1 MCQEGCAS
9 LTDWFRVDVP
19 PKTGGAHQRESCSC
33 SREKMKVAF
42 ESSMIH
48 DVLGDDVD
56 PGDAAD
62 ADYDDDD
69 DVDDDGDG
77 DGDDDDDDDS
87 PLSSSAASSWCCR
100 PS

>member
-1 MCQEGCAS
+1 
-9 LTDWFRVDVP
+9 
-19 PKTGGAHQRESCSC
+19 
-33 SREKMKVAF
+33 MKAAF

-69 DVDDDGDG
+69 DDDVDDDGDG
-77 DGDDDDDDDS
+77 DDDDDDDDS

-100 PS
+100 PSWTFWLLLPIIDWPKVETW

>member
-1 MCQEGCAS
+1 MTQPHVCQEGCAS

-33 SREKMKVAF
+33 SREKMKAAF
-42 ESSMIH
+42 EISMIH

-56 PGDAAD
+56 PGDA
-62 ADYDDDD
+62 DY
-69 DVDDDGDG
+69 
-77 DGDDDDDDDS
+77 DDDDDDS

>member
-1 MCQEGCAS
+1 
-9 LTDWFRVDVP
+9 
-19 PKTGGAHQRESCSC
+19 
-33 SREKMKVAF
+33 MKAAF

-77 DGDDDDDDDS
+77 DDDDDDDS

>member
-1 MCQEGCAS
+1 VCQEGCAS

-33 SREKMKVAF
+33 SREKMKAAF

-56 PGDAAD
+56 PGDA
-62 ADYDDDD
+62 DYDDDD
-69 DVDDDGDG
+69 Y
-77 DGDDDDDDDS
+77 S
-87 PLSSSAASSWCCR
+87 TLSSSAASSWCCR